1 MTTMSNTPNY
11 DRLMDVIAL
20 VETAAI
26 YIQPNHENIRIQ
38 ETVTRNYFFTGEGEE
53 TGNFYHIQYTDV
65 DLENDVF
72 LRLQRMDNKAAWS
85 YKKSEDISLNLTL
98 RS

>member
-26 YIQPNHENIRIQ
+26 YIQPNQENIRIQ

>member
-1 MTTMSNTPNY
+1 MSNTPNY

-38 ETVTRNYFFTGEGEE
+38 ETVTADYFF
-53 TGNFYHIQYTDV
+53 
-65 DLENDVF
+65 
-72 LRLQRMDNKAAWS
+72 RR
-85 YKKSEDISLNLTL
+85 
-98 RS
+98 

>member
-85 YKKSEDISLNLTL
+85 YKKSEDISLNLAL

>member
-85 YKKSEDISLNLTL
+85 YKKSENISLNLAL

>member
-1 MTTMSNTPNY
+1 MTIMSNTPNY

-20 VETAAI
+20 VETAAV
-26 YIQPNHENIRIQ
+26 YIRPNHENIRVK

-53 TGNFYHIQYTDV
+53 TGKNYHIQYTDV

-72 LRLQRMDNKAAWS
+72 LRLQRMDNKAALS
-85 YKKSEDISLNLTL
+85 YKKSEDNNP
-98 RS
+98 

>member
-1 MTTMSNTPNY
+1 MSNTPNY

-20 VETAAI
+20 VETAAV
-26 YIQPNHENIRIQ
+26 YIRPNHENIRVK

-53 TGNFYHIQYTDV
+53 TGKKYHIQYTDV

-72 LRLQRMDNKAAWS
+72 LRLQRMDNKAALS
-85 YKKSEDISLNLTL
+85 YKKSEDNNP
-98 RS
+98 

>member
-1 MTTMSNTPNY
+1 MSNTPNY

-38 ETVTRNYFFTGEGEE
+38 ETVTAETISSQVKAKRPVIFT
-53 TGNFYHIQYTDV
+53 TFN
-65 DLENDVF
+65 
-72 LRLQRMDNKAAWS
+72 
-85 YKKSEDISLNLTL
+85 TL
-98 RS
+98 MLILKMMCS